1 MPVSAPNVNRNC
13 YPFGSPPTHISD
25 LAFDVGGVVSMVL
38 VGRLGLVRV
47 WAGFWLIGW
56 VGGWAVK
63 NGEEIYCRSSTRH
76 DWGLAEVV
84 WMGGEFNLLRLMIL
98 ELIV

>member
-1 MPVSAPNVNRNC
+1 MWGIGSAVA
-13 YPFGSPPTHISD
+13 GE
-25 LAFDVGGVVSMVL
+25 AFDVGGVVSMVL
-38 VGRLGLVRV
+38 VGRFGLVRV

-63 NGEEIYCRSSTRH
+63 NDEEIYCRSSTRH

-98 ELIV
+98 ELTV